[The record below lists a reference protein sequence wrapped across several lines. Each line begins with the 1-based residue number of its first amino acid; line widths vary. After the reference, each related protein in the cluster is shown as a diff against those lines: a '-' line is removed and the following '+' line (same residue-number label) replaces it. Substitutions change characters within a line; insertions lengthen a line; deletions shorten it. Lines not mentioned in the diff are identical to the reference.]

1 MKTAGVPESVVFT
14 TKPRQ
19 VIEMVT
25 EELAAGTPFRYF
37 TADSGYGRDPALRAF
52 FHQRGL
58 RYVMAVPVDL
68 PLSDARGR
76 ATRPDKVF
84 KELGVACRERRSC
97 GDGAKGKRLYDWGM
111 WQVTVKDQPPAAGFV
126 HTLLIRRSLSDPD
139 DIEFFLAHAPIRTPT
154 PELIAIAGL
163 RWTIEEDNERGCRRS
178 SAST

>member
-1 MKTAGVPESVVFT
+1 M
-14 TKPRQ
+14 
-19 VIEMVT
+19 
-25 EELAAGTPFRYF
+25 
-37 TADSGYGRDPALRAF
+37 
-52 FHQRGL
+52 
-58 RYVMAVPVDL
+58 
-68 PLSDARGR
+68 
-76 ATRPDKVF
+76 
-84 KELGVACRERRSC
+84 ACRERRSC